1 MKNHIKQMLRTP
13 VQSVLII
20 VLITIVTVMLSVG
33 GNLWVASDKL
43 AKMYEEEFITI
54 GTVAQKPDIVVEEP
68 RWDAQKKDYRIYK
81 SNGYNRYV
89 TPEDLKFPEVTY
101 LVEPE
106 KRVYW
111 GSYGPEYIH
120 EDKINTYR
128 IDIEGFV
135 AEFTPKEDCV
145 PDESVKILI
154 TRVLGSSKAYE
165 GSVIWACDHYNKEPM
180 ELKADR
186 TYVAKI
192 YLDYP
197 GFAERHGK
205 RWEEIGDDYPWPEY
219 VTSPATLTL
228 YTPEGEKIEDPV
240 EMQSIYEVTEGFY
253 DTEAGKRL
261 LALSEA
267 TVSIFDSQPVVG
279 TNSTDLIMP
288 FYEGNAWVYEG
299 RYPTTEEYTQGS
311 AVCLAPRTFAENNG
325 LTVGDSITTRLYY
338 TDVGNDVDQFPVF
351 NFTLLDLDGS
361 IPEPFEEKAYTIV
374 GLYDHK
380 PQVEGIGVDEL
391 IVPLNSI
398 KNRTENIVVYGAMS
412 EENTSF
418 RIENGTIA
426 DFLEISAR
434 YGTDN
439 LIFNFY
445 DRGYSVLVQ
454 GIQNLKNMSVA
465 LLVMGMIAAVILTLQ
480 ISHIYIT
487 KQKRRLAIERLLGI
501 TGKRC
506 RHISLTGILLL
517 LILGTIPGVT
527 VGTVLAD
534 EISIEEEGADEQV
547 AEENTEQMTTE
558 DTTTRS
564 GEQIDM
570 ESEEF
575 NRKYSNLRMAVDTEI
590 DLSLQT
596 QGDMM
601 VSGLMGCLVIL
612 LGMMISGIK
621 VRRVLRG
628 EPLYLLEDSMAGRR

>member
-20 VLITIVTVMLSVG
+20 VLVMIVTVMLSVG
-33 GNLWVASDKL
+33 GNLWVASDRL
-43 AKMYEEEFITI
+43 AKIYEEDFITI
-54 GTVAQKPDIVVEEP
+54 GTVTQKPDTMLEELK
-68 RWDAQKKDYRIYK
+68 WDAEKRDYLIYK
-81 SNGYNRYV
+81 NNGYNYYV
-89 TPEDLKFPEVTY
+89 TAKDLKFPEIRY

-120 EDKINTYR
+120 EAKENVYR
-128 IDIEGFV
+128 MDDSGFV
-135 AEFTPKEDCV
+135 AEFTLKEDCV

-154 TRVLGSSKAYE
+154 TKVLGSSKLME
-165 GSVIWACDHYNKEPM
+165 GSVLWACDHYNKEPM
-180 ELKADR
+180 ELKAGR

-192 YLDYP
+192 SFGHPD
-197 GFAERHGK
+197 RHGK
-205 RWEEIGDDYPWPEY
+205 RWEETGDEFPWREY
-219 VTSPATLTL
+219 VFLPATLTL
-228 YTPEGEKIEDPV
+228 YTPEGEKIEDPA

-253 DTEAGKRL
+253 ETKVGKRL
-261 LALSEA
+261 LALAEA

-299 RYPTTEEYTQGS
+299 RYPTAEEYAQGS
-311 AVCLAPRTFAENNG
+311 TVCLAPRNFAENNN
-325 LTVGDSITTRLYY
+325 LTVGDKIMTRLYY
-338 TDVGNDVDQFPVF
+338 TDAGNDVEKFPIVKL
-351 NFTLLDLDGS
+351 FTLLDLNGG

-374 GLYDHK
+374 GLYDYK
-380 PQVEGIGVDEL
+380 PLSEGIGLDEL
-391 IVPLNSI
+391 IVPLHSI
-398 KNRTENIVVYGAMS
+398 RNQMENIVAYGAMS

-465 LLVMGMIAAVILTLQ
+465 LLVMGMITAVILTLQ

-534 EISIEEEGADEQV
+534 EISIEEEGADELA

-558 DTTTRS
+558 NISTKS

-575 NRKYSNLRMAVDTEI
+575 NRKYSNLRMAVDKEI
-590 DLSLQT
+590 DLSMQN
-596 QGDMM
+596 QGSLA
-601 VSGLMGCLVIL
+601 VSGIMGCLVIL